1 MSDFIESALL
11 RSPGGSSPW
20 LAAINAR
27 GKEGVEGKSLPNFK
41 VEEWK
46 YTSLRA
52 LKDADFAAAPQ
63 AWVDTHS
70 LADCYTV
77 EGLDALRLVFVDG
90 QFSAS
95 LSDSVDLPEGVTL
108 QPFSQ
113 ASSETTSSIQQYLGT
128 LAEPESG
135 VFSALNASWLSDGVF
150 LRVAK
155 GVCLDK
161 PIQIVWVSS
170 ETSASFGISQ
180 RLLVVVE
187 EDAEATVI
195 EHFAGAEKAPSH
207 FCNGITELFVKDK
220 ARLNHYRLHLE
231 QADAI
236 HVGAVHAELQA
247 AATLNGFHMA
257 MGSRVKRI
265 DINVA
270 HRGEGA
276 HCELNGVYLPR
287 NKEHVD
293 YHTTQEHAAPE
304 CTSEE
309 NFRGIISDQAR
320 AVFNGRIHI
329 HPGARKTEAH
339 LSNKNLLTSDKAE
352 IDTKPE
358 LEIYND
364 DVICS
369 HGATVAQL
377 DSTQLHY
384 LRTRGVSA
392 QEARVLLSFG
402 FINELIAE
410 IDHEPLQQ
418 YLRPKL
424 AELFAQDPELARHL
438 L

>member
-1 MSDFIESALL
+1 MSDFIESAVQ
-11 RSPGGSSPW
+11 RSPGGSPPW

-27 GKEGVEGKSLPNFK
+27 GKEGMAGKTLPNFK

-52 LKDADFAAAPQ
+52 LKEADFAAEPRAI
-63 AWVDTHS
+63 
-70 LADCYTV
+70 ADKTGLQNCYTV
-77 EGLDALRLVFVDG
+77 EGLDVHRLVFVDG
-90 QFSAS
+90 QFSSAQS
-95 LSDSVDLPEGVTL
+95 TDDALPEGLSLVA
-108 QPFSQ
+108 FSN
-113 ASSETTSSIQQYLGT
+113 ASEEDAASIQQYLGK

-135 VFSALNASWLSDGVF
+135 VFNALNATWLSDGVY
-150 LRVAK
+150 LRVAA
-155 GVCLDK
+155 GSRIEK
-161 PIQIVWVSS
+161 PVQVVWVSS
-170 ETSASFGISQ
+170 DASDSFGISQ

-187 EDAEATVI
+187 ESASATVI
-195 EHFAGAEKAPSH
+195 EHFAGVDNAPSH
-207 FCNGITELFVKDK
+207 FCNGVTELFLGEK

-231 QADAI
+231 QSNAL
-236 HVGAVHAELQA
+236 HVGAVHANLQA
-247 AATLNGFHMA
+247 GSTLNGFHMA
-257 MGSRVKRI
+257 LGSRVKRI
-265 DINVA
+265 DVNVV

-293 YHTTQEHAAPE
+293 YHTTLEHAVPG

-339 LSNKNLLTSDKAE
+339 LSNKNLLTSNTAE

-369 HGATVAQL
+369 HGATVSQL
-377 DSTQLHY
+377 DSVQLHY
-384 LRTRGVSA
+384 LRTRGVSS

-424 AELFAQDPELARHL
+424 AELFAKDPELARHL

>member
-1 MSDFIESALL
+1 MSDFIQSALL
-11 RSPGGSSPW
+11 RNPGGSPPW

-27 GKEGVEGKSLPNFK
+27 GKEGVEGKNLPNFK

-52 LKDADFAAAPQ
+52 LKEADFTAAPQ
-63 AWVDTHS
+63 AGGDTDS
-70 LADCYTV
+70 LADCYIV

-90 QFSAS
+90 QFSGA
-95 LSDSVDLPEGVTL
+95 LSEVGELPEGLTLVT
-108 QPFSQ
+108 FSN
-113 ASSETTSSIQQYLGT
+113 ASADQTTAINEYLGK
-128 LAEPESG
+128 LAQPESG

-155 GVCLDK
+155 GVRLDK
-161 PIQIVWVSS
+161 PVQVVWVSS
-170 ETSASFGISQ
+170 NTSAPFGISQ

-187 EDAEATVI
+187 DGAEATVI
-195 EHFAGAEKAPSH
+195 EHFAGADESPSH
-207 FCNGITELFVKDK
+207 FCNGVTELFVHEN

-231 QADAI
+231 QANAI
-236 HVGAVHAELQA
+236 HVGAVHADLQA
-247 AATLNGFHMA
+247 GATLNGFHMA

-287 NKEHVD
+287 NREHVD
-293 YHTTQEHAAPE
+293 YHTTLEHAVPR
-304 CTSEE
+304 CTSDE
-309 NFRGIISDQAR
+309 NFRGIVSDEAR

-329 HPGARKTEAH
+329 HPGAQKSEAH
-339 LSNKNLLTSDKAE
+339 LSNKNLLTSNSAE

-384 LRTRGVSA
+384 LRTRGVSS

-424 AELFAQDPELARHL
+424 AELFAKDPSLARHL